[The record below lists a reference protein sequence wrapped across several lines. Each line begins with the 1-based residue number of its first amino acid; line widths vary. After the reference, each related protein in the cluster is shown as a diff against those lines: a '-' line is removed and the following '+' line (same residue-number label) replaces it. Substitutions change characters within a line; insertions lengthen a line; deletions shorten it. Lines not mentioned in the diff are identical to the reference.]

1 MAGAVARVEQKIIIT
16 GADNASAAVKA
27 AQKSLGGLRKE
38 AGKTKKATK
47 DLAKAPTFDAAKL
60 QQGTQ
65 RAGGAL
71 AALSAAMGPT
81 AGGLA
86 EVGKEATAFGSTA
99 AVLPGPI
106 GLAVA
111 AVAGLAAGIYFM
123 NKRVSEAQARL
134 AQLGDANTLKLKEK
148 FDLGVD
154 GAVKLTQALNNLNDG
169 AVRPADDLIAKVIR
183 RAKAVGGDPVAA
195 VTDLATAWKKG
206 AAAVLEYQRVKGQ
219 IDGLDRVSLEAA
231 AKGLGIDLEV
241 VGVARKQLDA
251 RGKVNQAFLDAV
263 EAQRQL
269 TAAER
274 KYSKLAD
281 DGFRGRGRKARA
293 NASIAA
299 NAIAVQLAGLRK
311 QAKARNDAA
320 KAAQAALTAE
330 TQLAAAEKGRGI
342 VASFRENQA
351 QLAATK
357 DLGNG
362 IRLQS
367 IAEQREVVEGKLTAL
382 VKKRSKLSGQEY
394 ANQFY
399 TLKVELQSLD
409 LKQRTIIS
417 TADAERKAQ
426 RAART
431 AAARANAAAASELK
445 LKIATARANR
455 DGLLTERERIS
466 LLDKAQ
472 AKEEATAKAIPN
484 AKVRTLALLA
494 IEEVYQ
500 TKRAALERQ
509 IQTEKGK
516 ASTESLKVLNDDTKR
531 RAEAAAKRLT
541 IKKKLADEEAKI
553 NDQLKAMD
561 VDSFKRAGDA
571 LAAVGAAFAS
581 SGAASGSIGAEQFGQ
596 SLSIAAK
603 AAADLNK
610 NMDDTPKAAAGVA
623 KALGGI
629 GQVAVD
635 AETQRTTKQLEAEKQ
650 RALATATTEEQ
661 RAAIVDDFEKRK
673 AAAVEAGERRKAAIL
688 ALMEVANAAASFPN
702 IPLMVAHG
710 AAAVLYGSIAGGL
723 VGGGAPTPGAA
734 GAGGGGFTAPTTAAA
749 TGGGGGGGAGQSI
762 TINFNQPLTTQQNI
776 GKAVKGALNSI
787 SSTGHGAARGV

>member
-111 AVAGLAAGIYFM
+111 AVAGLAAGTYLLGKAI
-123 NKRVSEAQARL
+123 SESAAKMRL
-134 AQLGDANTLKLKEK
+134 LGSVDTAALKA
-148 FDLGVD
+148 DL
-154 GAVKLTQALNNLNDG
+154 
-169 AVRPADDLIAKVIR
+169 
-183 RAKAVGGDPVAA
+183 
-195 VTDLATAWKKG
+195 DLATDG
-206 AAAVLEYQRVKGQ
+206 A
-219 IDGLDRVSLEAA
+219 I
-231 AKGLGIDLEV
+231 
-241 VGVARKQLDA
+241 
-251 RGKVNQAFLDAV
+251 
-263 EAQRQL
+263 
-269 TAAER
+269 
-274 KYSKLAD
+274 
-281 DGFRGRGRKARA
+281 
-293 NASIAA
+293 
-299 NAIAVQLAGLRK
+299 
-311 QAKARNDAA
+311 
-320 KAAQAALTAE
+320 
-330 TQLAAAEKGRGI
+330 
-342 VASFRENQA
+342 
-351 QLAATK
+351 
-357 DLGNG
+357 
-362 IRLQS
+362 
-367 IAEQREVVEGKLTAL
+367 
-382 VKKRSKLSGQEY
+382 KLSG
-394 ANQFY
+394 AI
-399 TLKVELQSLD
+399 TD
-409 LKQRTIIS
+409 LKDKALRPSNDLIKQVIKNAESMGKDGADAAAAFVRALQGGPEALAKFQQEFGKLGGALSSLPDLATSLGLSADSLGLSKNIS
-417 TADAERKAQ
+417 AEAAKQAEIAQGLLRVQASRLELAKAEKDETHAASVAAETRSRFTQLVAEADARKAAKKTEEIRRQIDAERRLLALIEQ
-426 RAART
+426 EAEASARA
-431 AAARANAAAASELK
+431 AAARATIAARADVLEARAAATRDKGNASRLRGEAATARQLAAVKALNAFDQLHGQTLTANLRTERASLEVRALQAAAAAQALKDARKAGRVAAAQRAKAAASAARELAFK
-445 LKIATARANR
+445 VAVAKADR
-455 DGLLTERERIS
+455 DGIRTEQERIE

-472 AKEEATAKAIPN
+472 AKEVATAKAIPN
-484 AKVRTLALLA
+484 AKVRTQTLLA

-516 ASTESLKVLNDDTKR
+516 ASTENLKVLNDDTKR
-531 RAEAAAKRLT
+531 RAEAAAKRLA
-541 IKKKLADEEAKI
+541 IKKKLADDEAKI

-561 VDSFKRAGDA
+561 IDSFKRAGDA

-610 NMDDTPKAAAGVA
+610 NMDNTPKAAAGVA
-623 KALGGI
+623 NALGGI